1 LELGWRVA
9 NCCWRDLAALHFETL
24 RHGDAGTSEIDEQQG
39 GTSAVDQVSLP
50 VRLRGKISRDDPVSS
65 AVFIQQTLRMDI
77 SALNRFSYRF
87 LFCCLLSSDFLFVS
101 LGF

>member
-1 LELGWRVA
+1 VA
-9 NCCWRDLAALHFETL
+9 ARHFETL

-39 GTSAVDQVSLP
+39 GRSAVDEVSLP
-50 VRLRGKISRDDPVSS
+50 GSPAREDLTETILSLALFSS
-65 AVFIQQTLRMDI
+65 SKPLRMDI

-87 LFCCLLSSDFLFVS
+87 LFCCLLWSDFLFVS